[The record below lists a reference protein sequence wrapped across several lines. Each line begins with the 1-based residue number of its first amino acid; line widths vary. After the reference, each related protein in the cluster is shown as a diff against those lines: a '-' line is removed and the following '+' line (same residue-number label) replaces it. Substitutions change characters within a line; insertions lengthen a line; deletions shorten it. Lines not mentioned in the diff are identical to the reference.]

1 MGNID
6 DFLISLGFDT
16 TKLKGQLDKLH
27 NDLEKAAGVSAK
39 KHTKVKVDEAVKEA
53 KAVKKVQ
60 GEVTRAQRIATDKL
74 ITRVEKL
81 GIVTNQYRA
90 RLASIKKP
98 ASLQKLKDDLN
109 EQIALQE
116 KLAVKA
122 KNNLKPEPQLHNAQ
136 VVAFQKQQAKLERE
150 RVAAEKR
157 ANKSAEAELRAS
169 LKRRERI
176 QKEWDSRRY
185 KRAVRAQMQEN
196 FSKLAQDVGVRA
208 RNRGVDPE
216 LNAQFIRRIRTA
228 DNVTQAKQ
236 YADALRQV
244 STRIQAVDQQ
254 SRMKLM
260 GILKEGDLPRL
271 VLFNRELGKTSAEM
285 NKARRSAIGLNAA
298 QNGLHDSTRNLI
310 RQYASLYAIF
320 AGTAAISHQAKA
332 MDGANAGL
340 VAVTGNAEEAAQSLQ
355 FITQVAEQNGLAIA
369 DAAKD
374 YVKFKAAIGDNHTIK
389 ETEEMFKD
397 LTKAGVVFQLSQ
409 DDMKGIIRATQQMF
423 SKQKIT
429 AKFFGRLTRNS

>member
-16 TKLKGQLDKLH
+16 TKLKGQIDKIH
-27 NDLEKAAGVSAK
+27 KDLEKATGIAAK
-39 KHTKVKVDEAVKEA
+39 KHTQVKVKEAENEA
-53 KAVKKVQ
+53 KAVKKIQ
-60 GEVTRAQRIATDKL
+60 GEVTRAQRIATDRL

-98 ASLQKLKDDLN
+98 ETLKKLNDDLR
-109 EQIALQE
+109 EQLALQE
-116 KLAVKA
+116 RLKVKA
-122 KNNLKPEPQLHNAQ
+122 KQNTKPATADMNSH
-136 VVAFQKQQAKLERE
+136 VVAYQKKQAAIQREKERSD
-150 RVAAEKR
+150 KR
-157 ANKSAEAELRAS
+157 ANARAEAELKSS

-176 QKEWDSRRY
+176 QSQWDNRRF
-185 KRAVRAQMQEN
+185 RRAQREQMQAS
-196 FSKLAQDVGVRA
+196 FRALARDTSAYA
-208 RNRGVDPE
+208 RGRGTDPE
-216 LNAQFIRRIRTA
+216 LTA
-228 DNVTQAKQ
+228 TFGAKIGSARNVTEAKQ

-244 STRIQAVDQQ
+244 STRLQALDRQKRAQLISIV
-254 SRMKLM
+254 
-260 GILKEGDLPRL
+260 KEGDMARL

-320 AGTAAISHQAKA
+320 AGTSAIANQAKA
-332 MDGANAGL
+332 MDGAQAGL
-340 VAVTGNAEEAAQSLQ
+340 VAVTGSAEEAAQSLE
-355 FITQVAEQNGLAIA
+355 FIKVTAEKNGLAIA

-374 YVKFKAAIGDNHTIK
+374 YVRFKAAIGDNHTLK
-389 ETEEMFKD
+389 ETEEMFQD

-409 DDMKGIIRATQQMF
+409 DDMKGIIRA
-423 SKQKIT
+423 K
-429 AKFFGRLTRNS
+429 RLACH

>member
-16 TKLKGQLDKLH
+16 TKLKGQLDKIEK
-27 NDLEKAAGVSAK
+27 DLEKAAGAAAK
-39 KHTKVKVDEAVKEA
+39 RKTKTELTEAEKQA
-53 KAVKKVQ
+53 KIKKQ
-60 GEVTRAQRIATDKL
+60 IADREERKA
-74 ITRVEKL
+74 IANREKL
-81 GIVTNQYRA
+81 R
-90 RLASIKKP
+90 
-98 ASLQKLKDDLN
+98 
-109 EQIALQE
+109 
-116 KLAVKA
+116 
-122 KNNLKPEPQLHNAQ
+122 NADYNSH
-136 VVAFQKQQAKLERE
+136 VVAFQKHQ
-150 RVAAEKR
+150 
-157 ANKSAEAELRAS
+157 N
-169 LKRRERI
+169 
-176 QKEWDSRRY
+176 
-185 KRAVRAQMQEN
+185 
-196 FSKLAQDVGVRA
+196 KLAGIQERSSNREFKRKEQIQARWDNRGYVRQQREIMQTRFTGLARDVSSAA
-208 RNRGVDPE
+208 RGRGVDPE
-216 LNAQFIRRIRTA
+216 LTSEFSRKIISSR
-228 DNVTQAKQ
+228 NVTEAKQ

-244 STRIQAVDQQ
+244 STRMQALDRGRRSQLLNLV
-254 SRMKLM
+254 R
-260 GILKEGDLPRL
+260 EGDMSRL
-271 VLFNRELGKTSAEM
+271 VLFNRELGKTAAEM

-332 MDGANAGL
+332 MDGAQAGL
-340 VAVTGNAEEAAQSLQ
+340 VAVTGNAQEAAQSLE
-355 FITQVAEQNGLAIA
+355 FITKVAEQNGLAIA